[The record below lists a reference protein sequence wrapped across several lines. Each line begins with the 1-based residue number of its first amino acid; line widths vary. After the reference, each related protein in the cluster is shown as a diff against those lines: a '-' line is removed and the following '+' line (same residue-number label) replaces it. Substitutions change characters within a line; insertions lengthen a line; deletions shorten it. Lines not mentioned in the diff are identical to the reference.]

1 MPPLA
6 GQGTRAGSPIL
17 AVDILTGLYARNPGL
32 PSHSGASDQRATN
45 RSFPCP
51 PRPPS
56 RAISVG
62 TTPMI
67 AIPVAAFM
75 RSVAVIVGR
84 TPQLRCNDFGS
95 DPPMIAGRYTYR
107 MIRRR
112 TADAGFKVKLGCH
125 V

>member
-1 MPPLA
+1 MPEIRGCQAIP
-6 GQGTRAGSPIL
+6 
-17 AVDILTGLYARNPGL
+17 D
-32 PSHSGASDQRATN
+32 ASDQRATN

-62 TTPMI
+62 TAPMI
-67 AIPVAAFM
+67 AIPVAAFL

-95 DPPMIAGRYTYR
+95 DPPMIA
-107 MIRRR
+107 IP
-112 TADAGFKVKLGCH
+112 TADDCGSL
-125 V
+125 